1 MQIDLNHPKASIKI
15 INRLLISIVTTLS
28 IAACGPTSMGYTVPE
43 FDAAVE
49 KLHGKSPEEVVNVI
63 GKPIQFNKSTMYNGQ
78 SFDCFGYEG
87 VKDIATGKLSRAT
100 TICFKDGKLVADK
113 PSYSF

>member
-1 MQIDLNHPKASIKI
+1 
-15 INRLLISIVTTLS
+15 
-28 IAACGPTSMGYTVPE
+28 MGYTVPE

-49 KLHGKSPEEVVNVI
+49 KLYGKSPEEVVKVI
-63 GKPIQFNKSTMYNGQ
+63 GKPVQFHKNPRDNGQ

-100 TICFKDGKLVADK
+100 TICFLDGKLTAQK